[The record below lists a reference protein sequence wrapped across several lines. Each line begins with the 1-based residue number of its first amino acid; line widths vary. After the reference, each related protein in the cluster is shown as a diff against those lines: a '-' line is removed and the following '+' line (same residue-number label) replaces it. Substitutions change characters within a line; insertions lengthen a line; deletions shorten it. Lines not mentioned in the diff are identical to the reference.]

1 MNMGMK
7 TLGLSNIVVDEKVR
21 EGGIALTGVYNQ
33 LDPVISRLATL
44 NPLWTFVVVACGGY
58 GFEKGMA
65 TAFVVKLDGEPLGKI
80 NTAHV
85 GQRRLIS
92 ISNDRIGKTR
102 QRSDSYRTQSP
113 EKAILTA
120 KKMFGRMN
128 SSERVEKATSDAQ
141 RVVSNAGYSK
151 ERERN
156 GHKLTLNSAM
166 LAWVQTKG
174 YDMFLESIENEA
186 VLKVKQE
193 VTTSIEM
200 LTILN
205 VELRT
210 IERVQKDFDDE
221 KTLLVVKD
229 SGKYL
234 VKVGDDIQLY
244 DDNSLPLDVR
254 MKLGMLKL
262 VQDGEYL
269 TDIGCKVTSEIF
281 VLLAGDLT
289 NVSEGA

>member
-1 MNMGMK
+1 MSMK

-58 GFEKGMA
+58 GYDKGMA
-65 TAFVVKLDGEPLGKI
+65 TAFVVKQDGEPLGKI

-128 SSERVEKATSDAQ
+128 PTERFEKATSDAQ
-141 RVVSNAGYSK
+141 RVVSNAEYSK
-151 ERERN
+151 ERECN
-156 GHKLTLNSAM
+156 THMGNINSAM
-166 LAWVQTKG
+166 LTWAQTKG
-174 YDMFLESIENEA
+174 YGMFLEFIEKESPPSHKQKITSSIEKLA
-186 VLKVKQE
+186 VLKV
-193 VTTSIEM
+193 EM
-200 LTILN
+200 
-205 VELRT
+205 RT

-281 VLLAGDLT
+281 VLLAGGLT

>member
-1 MNMGMK
+1 MK
-7 TLGLSNIVVDEKVR
+7 TLGLSNIVVDENVR
-21 EGGIALTGVYNQ
+21 EAGIALTGVNNQ

-44 NPLWTFVVVACGGY
+44 NPLWTFVVVAYGSYGY
-58 GFEKGMA
+58 DKGMA

-92 ISNDRIGKTR
+92 ISNERIGKTR

-128 SSERVEKATSDAQ
+128 STERVEKATNVAAQ
-141 RVVSNAGYSK
+141 VVSSAGYAK
-151 ERERN
+151 ERERTE
-156 GHKLTLNSAM
+156 HRRTLDSAM
-166 LAWVQTKG
+166 LMWAQTNG
-174 YDMFLESIENEA
+174 RGMFLEFIDKESR
-186 VLKVKQE
+186 LPHKQKI
-193 VTTSIEM
+193 TNSIEM
-200 LTILN
+200 LEILN
-205 VELRT
+205 VEMQT
-210 IERVQKDFDDE
+210 IERVQKDFADE
-221 KTLLVVKD
+221 KTALVVKD

-234 VKVGDDIQLY
+234 VKTGDDIQLY
-244 DDNSLPLDVR
+244 DDNSLPLDTR

-269 TDIGCKVTSEIF
+269 SDIGCKVTSEIF
-281 VLLAGDLT
+281 VLLVDNLT

>member
-1 MNMGMK
+1 MSMK
-7 TLGLSNIVVDEKVR
+7 TLGLSNITIDEKAR
-21 EGGIALTGVYNQ
+21 EKSGVILTGVYNQ

-44 NPLWTFVVVACGGY
+44 NPLWTFVVVACSGIGY
-58 GFEKGMA
+58 DKGMA
-65 TAFVVKLDGEPLGKI
+65 TAFLVKLDGEPLGRI
-80 NTAHV
+80 ATAHV

-102 QRSDSYRTQSP
+102 QRSDSYRTQSA
-113 EKAILTA
+113 EKAILKA

-128 SSERVEKATSDAQ
+128 STERVEKAKNAAAQ
-141 RVVSNAGYSK
+141 VVSSASYDK

-156 GHKLTLNSAM
+156 KHRGTVDSA
-166 LAWVQTKG
+166 LITWAKTKG
-174 YDMFLESIENEA
+174 YGMFLEFIENEA

-193 VTTSIEM
+193 VTTSIER
-200 LTILN
+200 LAVLN
-205 VELRT
+205 VEMQT
-210 IERVQKDFDDE
+210 IERVQKDFADE
-221 KTLLVVKD
+221 KTALVVKD

-234 VKVGDDIQLY
+234 VKIGDSVELY
-244 DDNSLPLDVR
+244 DDNSLPLDTR

-269 TDIGCKVTSEIF
+269 TDIGCKVSSEVF
-281 VLLAGDLT
+281 VLLVDKLT

>member
-1 MNMGMK
+1 MSMK
-7 TLGLSNIVVDEKVR
+7 TLGLSNITVDEKVR
-21 EGGIALTGVYNQ
+21 EGGVTLTGVYHQ
-33 LDPVISRLATL
+33 IDPVVSRLATL

-65 TAFVVKLDGEPLGKI
+65 TAFAVKLDGEVLGKI

-102 QRSDSYRTQSP
+102 QRSDSYRTQSA

-128 SSERVEKATSDAQ
+128 STERVEKAGTAAA
-141 RVVSNAGYSK
+141 VVVGNASYAK
-151 ERERN
+151 ERERDKHQ
-156 GHKLTLNSAM
+156 GKVESTM
-166 LAWVQTKG
+166 LAWAKTKG
-174 YDMFLESIENEA
+174 YDMFLKSIENEA
-186 VLKVKQE
+186 PLRVKE
-193 VTTSIEM
+193 EITTSIEM
-200 LTILN
+200 LAVLN
-205 VELRT
+205 VEMRT
-210 IERVQKDFDDE
+210 IQRVQKDFADE
-221 KTLLVVKD
+221 KTALVVKD

-234 VKVGDDIQLY
+234 VKIGDSVELY
-244 DDNSLPLDVR
+244 DDNSLPLDTR

-269 TDIGCKVTSEIF
+269 SDIGCKVTSEIF
-281 VLLAGDLT
+281 VLLVDNLT

>member
-1 MNMGMK
+1 MSMK

-21 EGGIALTGVYNQ
+21 EAGIALTGVNNQ

-44 NPLWTFVVVACGGY
+44 NPLWTFVVVACGSY
-58 GFEKGMA
+58 GLDRGMA
-65 TAFVVKLDGEPLGKI
+65 TAFLVKLDGEPLGKI

-85 GQRRLIS
+85 GIRRLIS

-128 SSERVEKATSDAQ
+128 STERVEKATNAAAQ
-141 RVVSNAGYSK
+141 VVSNAGYSK
-151 ERERN
+151 ERERSK
-156 GHKLTLNSAM
+156 HKGKVESAM
-166 LAWVQTKG
+166 LAWAQTKG
-174 YDMFLESIENEA
+174 YDMFVKSIENEA
-186 VLKVKQE
+186 PPLVKKE
-193 VTTSIEM
+193 ITTSIEM
-200 LTILN
+200 LAVLN
-205 VELRT
+205 VEMRT
-210 IERVQKDFDDE
+210 IERVQKDFADE
-221 KTLLVVKD
+221 KTALVVKD

-244 DDNSLPLDVR
+244 DDNSLPLDTR

-269 TDIGCKVTSEIF
+269 SDIGCKVTSEIF